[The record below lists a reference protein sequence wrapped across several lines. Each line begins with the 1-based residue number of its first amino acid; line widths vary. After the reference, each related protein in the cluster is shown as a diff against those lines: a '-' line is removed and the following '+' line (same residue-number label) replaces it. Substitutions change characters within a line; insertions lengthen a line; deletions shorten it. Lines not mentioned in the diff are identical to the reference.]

1 MRSWFIAFTT
11 TVLCALSLGLFAAP
25 AGATDSSS
33 TVVADNSSGLATG
46 GTLTFTATVT
56 GAGATP
62 TGSVTWTVT
71 DPNGAAVACP
81 PSTLDGSGD
90 GTCTVTNVI
99 AGTYSASADY
109 GGDTNYDSS
118 TGQDSAASISTATT
132 GTTVND
138 NAAGVATG
146 GSFTFTATVSGPGVT
161 PTGTVSWT
169 VTDPNGHAVSCA
181 PSTLNGSGDGT
192 CTVTDVIAGT
202 YSASADYGGDTNYTG
217 SSGEDTASVG
227 EATSS
232 TVVADNS
239 SGVATGG
246 TLTFTATVTGAGATP
261 TGSVTWTVTDPNG
274 AAVACPPSTLDGSG
288 DGTCTVTNVIAGTY
302 SASADY
308 GGDTNYDSS
317 TGQDS
322 AASISTATTGTTVND
337 NAAGVA
343 TGGSFTFTATVS
355 GPGVTPTGTVSW
367 TVTDPN
373 GHAVS
378 CAPSTLNGSGDGD
391 LHRDRRHRGDLLG
404 EC

>member
-1 MRSWFIAFTT
+1 M
-11 TVLCALSLGLFAAP
+11 
-25 AGATDSSS
+25 
-33 TVVADNSSGLATG
+33 ATG
-46 GTLTFTATVT
+46 GSFTFTATVT

-109 GGDTNYDSS
+109 GGDTNYDPS

-169 VTDPNGHAVSCA
+169 VTDPNGHAVPCA
-181 PSTLNGSGDGT
+181 PSTLNASGDGA

-217 SSGEDTASVG
+217 SSGEDTASI
-227 EATSS
+227 AKAASS
-232 TVVADNS
+232 TGVVDDS

-246 TLTFTATVTGAGATP
+246 SFTFTATVTGAGATP
-261 TGSVTWTVTDPNG
+261 TG
-274 AAVACPPSTLDGSG
+274 
-288 DGTCTVTNVIAGTY
+288 
-302 SASADY
+302 
-308 GGDTNYDSS
+308 
-317 TGQDS
+317 
-322 AASISTATTGTTVND
+322 
-337 NAAGVA
+337 
-343 TGGSFTFTATVS
+343 
-355 GPGVTPTGTVSW
+355 TVSW
-367 TVTDPN
+367 TVTDPD

-378 CAPSTLNGSGDGD
+378 CAPSTLNGSGVGTCTVTDVIAGTYSATAAYGGGANYDTSSGHDTTASIAKAASSTGVVDDSSGVATGGSFTFTATVIGTGRHADGHGLLDRHRPGRPRGLLRSFHPQWQRRGD
-391 LHRDRRHRGDLLG
+391 LHRHRRHRRDLLG
-404 EC
+404 HGRLRRRRQLRHEFGS